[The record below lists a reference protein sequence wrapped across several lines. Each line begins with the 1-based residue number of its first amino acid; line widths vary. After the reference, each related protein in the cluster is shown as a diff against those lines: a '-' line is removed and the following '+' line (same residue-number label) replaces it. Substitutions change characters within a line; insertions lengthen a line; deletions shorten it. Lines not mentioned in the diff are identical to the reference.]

1 MNRNFK
7 NKSKVLKL
15 PIPASVYKTVQ
26 KDVVQAKN
34 DQIDA
39 TIAKMMKE
47 KRVMKYIEFESAVIE
62 KMSNRC
68 RVLPDEVKNRVNEL
82 IAREFIQMND
92 EDNSI
97 VYLP

>member
-1 MNRNFK
+1 M
-7 NKSKVLKL
+7 